1 MKYEDLVFIGVLCIV
16 VAVVTIVL
24 KDFQLEQTELMNLT
38 AENCCNGGFCTN
50 TLYNVDTGEC
60 EYFSN
65 TAIGFKFTKESV
77 ITFLV
82 LMVVAFFIGYFLKKY
97 KRKQREAK

>member
-1 MKYEDLVFIGVLCIV
+1 MNLLIRFIVLVCIIV
-16 VAVVTIVL
+16 VAVIVL

-65 TAIGFKFTKESV
+65 TAIGFKFTKEVV
-77 ITFLV
+77 ITFFV
-82 LMVVAFFIGYFLKKY
+82 LMVVAFFIGLVLSRLYPFNGITK
-97 KRKQREAK
+97 